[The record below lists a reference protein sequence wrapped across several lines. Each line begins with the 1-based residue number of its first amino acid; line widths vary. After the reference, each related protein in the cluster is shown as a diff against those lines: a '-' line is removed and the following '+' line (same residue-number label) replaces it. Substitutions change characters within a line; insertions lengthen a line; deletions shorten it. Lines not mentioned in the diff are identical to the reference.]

1 MEDWVAVTNLTAI
14 NIIFTEQLAIYT
26 NCISANEA
34 YNGSLQWGV
43 KNLQGDFKKL
53 KTEISD
59 LKIQAKTETP
69 APLKSSRSNTHIQHI
84 KGNRSPIT
92 QPCIEPH
99 NVGDMLLSATHEKT
113 LKQKVRATMKR
124 QFQP

>member
-69 APLKSSRSNTHIQHI
+69 APLKSSRSNTYIQHI

-99 NVGDMLLSATHEKT
+99 TVGDMLLSATYEKT